1 MHRTKRIRENTAG
14 VMQRVDKFHLQLQNL
29 RYEVMHLEKE
39 VTKCLQFRSADED
52 VQLVPVQEFNA
63 GIVTITTLTQERIGD
78 LKNQWVVDGLPSLN
92 SM

>member
-63 GIVTITTLTQERIGD
+63 GIVTITEEPIGCR
-78 LKNQWVVDGLPSLN
+78 WVADRLPSSN
-92 SM
+92 SVINWVKM

>member
-1 MHRTKRIRENTAG
+1 MCFPCVHRTKRIRENTAG

-63 GIVTITTLTQERIGD
+63 GIVTITILTKERI
-78 LKNQWVVDGLPSLN
+78 LT
-92 SM
+92 

>member
-1 MHRTKRIRENTAG
+1 MRFPSVHRTKRIRENTAG

-52 VQLVPVQEFNA
+52 VQLVPVHEFNA
-63 GIVTITTLTQERIGD
+63 GIVTITSLTHERM
-78 LKNQWVVDGLPSLN
+78 VT
-92 SM
+92 

>member
-63 GIVTITTLTQERIGD
+63 GKVTLSQFCPGYTI
-78 LKNQWVVDGLPSLN
+78 LPWMHNFALN
-92 SM
+92 AHKS